1 MLWLCHSRS
10 AYFINVTGRTFLPD
24 RQIVDCPLECPS
36 LHSLISSLVF
46 VSLTAVVFHRLLR
59 LGSSLAADL
68 ASADLVKVNED
79 GGAGIPAVEECASA
93 QLQASSAINARQER
107 LQQPNTQDPVR
118 AAQLQ
123 LLHHPV
129 SEAEAQMSTEQLPAS
144 VMAAESLQPQ
154 LQTQQSSQHQLPHAA
169 VAGIHIP
176 AWPDAMQADTVHLPF
191 EKTQRLSAMLPI
203 SPDAAPTRSAAL
215 GLDTLSMRPVR
226 QSFFNVPED
235 GIGRFRQQPQ
245 PTQSSASDSPNLQAQ
260 GQASPN
266 AGAAVG
272 GRLAIAKLQIRAR
285 QMQHQTQKLPPLLA
299 TVDSGGEVASAEEVP
314 AIRRRTSFKKSS
326 MGGVFQRAKSMSLLQ
341 SQRLALEGSTSLSLM
356 HDDRKSS
363 ASSDGGSLEH
373 QPSSSRETF
382 EVAMNTADP
391 VVETG
396 MSGCLEAGSVPVS
409 DCQPPAMSQPN
420 LNSSNRHVGKMPV
433 RKGRKLSKLVMRDA
447 LRRSTVEVRACTLQL
462 QAQRIEQQSMHHTL
476 QALNAQT
483 VSILAQV
490 LDPV

>member
-1 MLWLCHSRS
+1 M
-10 AYFINVTGRTFLPD
+10 
-24 RQIVDCPLECPS
+24 
-36 LHSLISSLVF
+36 
-46 VSLTAVVFHRLLR
+46 R
-59 LGSSLAADL
+59 LGSNTAADL
-68 ASADLVKVNED
+68 ASADLIKLNED
-79 GGAGIPAVEECASA
+79 GGAGIPAVEECAHA
-93 QLQASSAINARQER
+93 QLQATSALDAQQEH
-107 LQQPNTQDPVR
+107 LQQPNTQEPVH

-123 LLHHPV
+123 LHHHPV
-129 SEAEAQMSTEQLPAS
+129 SEAEAQMSAEQLPAS
-144 VMAAESLQPQ
+144 LMAASAESLQPQ
-154 LQTQQSSQHQLPHAA
+154 LQNQQSSQHQLPHAA

-176 AWPDAMQADTVHLPF
+176 AWPDAMQADTIHLPF

-203 SPDAAPTRSAAL
+203 SPDAAPTRSVAL

-226 QSFFNVPED
+226 QGFSNMPEN

-245 PTQSSASDSPNLQAQ
+245 PTPSSASDSPNLEAQ

-285 QMQHQTQKLPPLLA
+285 QMQHQTQKLLPLLA
-299 TVDSGGEVASAEEVP
+299 TVDIGDQAVPAEEMFG
-314 AIRRRTSFKKSS
+314 IRRRTSFKKSS
-326 MGGVFQRAKSMSLLQ
+326 MGGIFQRAKSMSLLQ
-341 SQRLALEGSTSLSLM
+341 SQRLALEGSISLSLM
-356 HDDRKSS
+356 HDDRQSS

-382 EVAMNTADP
+382 EVATNTADP
-391 VVETG
+391 LVETG
-396 MSGCLEAGSVPVS
+396 MSGCLEAGSVSVS

-433 RKGRKLSKLVMRDA
+433 RKGRKLSRLVMRDA

-483 VSILAQV
+483 MSILAQV